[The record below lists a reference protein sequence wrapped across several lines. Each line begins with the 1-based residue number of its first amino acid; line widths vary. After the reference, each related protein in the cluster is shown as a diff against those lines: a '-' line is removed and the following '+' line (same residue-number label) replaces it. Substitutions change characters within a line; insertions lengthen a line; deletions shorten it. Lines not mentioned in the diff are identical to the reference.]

1 MTQLPEEYMLEEEY
15 VKQEGEEQKEFDDL
29 MKELDPDMLRRLRE
43 GEGEQRDRGGEEV
56 DSSRILDVL
65 KQDLGG
71 GL

>member
-1 MTQLPEEYMLEEEY
+1 MTQLPDEYMLEEEY

-29 MKELDPDMLRRLRE
+29 MKELDPEILRRLRE